1 MFTLIHAAGTSI
13 VAVGKRWLFRR
24 RSDAGASSNVSHIGW
39 AIGAVVVVGAILG
52 ALHGVLLPWISHVFS
67 NVSGLSTSTGTS
79 SS

>member
-1 MFTLIHAAGTSI
+1 MNTLLSLATFGRT
-13 VAVGKRWLFRR
+13 WLNRR
-24 RSDAGASSNVSHIGW
+24 RSDAGASSNVNHIGW
-39 AIGAVVVVGAILG
+39 AIGAVVVVGAVLG